1 MRNRGALAIG
11 VMVLIGV
18 VLASLSVWYHAREG
32 RMCLHFWGVAEA
44 NLIRH
49 SPKIEVWKLEE
60 FEVPLVDENS
70 KAPPPSAVTLKIDD
84 AIYKVVR
91 RQTIDE
97 ARGLVHARHALIVD
111 ANYEW
116 EAGAPAAH
124 DKPLRWTHA
133 LRFYDDDNSIVVA
146 LSEKHAFVRSLSK
159 PGYARLVPKIAA
171 AEVAFAVR
179 ELGPE
184 PAPRKGRRGGS
195 APAAKPDAPA
205 SGGDDAGVPADGKG
219 AAGEKPSSKEDA
231 AKDDAGKDD
240 PGKEADGKA
249 SDAKPGEPKP
259 GDAKSGDAKAGDA
272 KPGEGE

>member
-84 AIYKVVR
+84 AIYKVAR

-116 EAGAPAAH
+116 EAGEPAAH

-133 LRFYDDDNSIVVA
+133 LRFHDDDNSIVVA
-146 LSEKHAFVRSLSK
+146 ISEKHPFVRSLSK
-159 PGYARLVPKIAA
+159 PGHARLVPKIAA

-195 APAAKPDAPA
+195 TPAAAKPDAPGSDGA
-205 SGGDDAGVPADGKG
+205 GGGAPPDGKD
-219 AAGEKPSSKEDA
+219 AAGEKPSSKDDA
-231 AKDDAGKDD
+231 AKDGAGKVDAGKEGD
-240 PGKEADGKA
+240 AKA
-249 SDAKPGEPKP
+249 SDAKPG
-259 GDAKSGDAKAGDA
+259 DAKSNNE